1 MGPDRGPFAR
11 QPPTPA
17 GQRAAAAKRR
27 LGAMGEAAVARWYE
41 AAGYE
46 IVDRNWRVRA
56 GELDIV
62 ATRDRVVVFCEVKTR
77 SSHAFGAP
85 IEAITR
91 EKRARIR
98 GLAAQ
103 WLEAHAQYSG
113 QVRFDVASV
122 LRTGSGEPA
131 IEMFEA
137 AF

>member
-11 QPPTPA
+11 RPPSPA
-17 GQRAAAAKRR
+17 GRRAAAAKRE
-27 LGAMGEAAVARWYE
+27 LGATGEAAVARWYE

-46 IVDRNWRVRA
+46 IVDRNWRVRS

-62 ATRDRVVVFCEVKTR
+62 AARRGVLVFCEVKTR
-77 SSHAFGAP
+77 SSDAFGAP

-91 EKRARIR
+91 AKRLRIR

-103 WLEAHAQYSG
+103 WLEAHAAITG
-113 QVRFDVASV
+113 AVRFDVASV
-122 LRTGSGEPA
+122 MRGPDGEPT
-131 IEMFEA
+131 IDVLEA

>member
-11 QPPTPA
+11 RPPTPA
-17 GQRAAAAKRR
+17 GTRAAAARR
-27 LGAMGEAAVARWYE
+27 ELGATGEAAVVRWYE

-62 ATRDRVVVFCEVKTR
+62 ALRRGVVVFCEVKTR
-77 SSHAFGAP
+77 SSDAFGAP

-91 EKRARIR
+91 AKRQRIR

-103 WLEAHAQYSG
+103 WLEAHPSVSG
-113 QVRFDVASV
+113 AVRFDVASV
-122 LRTGSGEPA
+122 LSAGPGAPT
-131 IEMFEA
+131 IDVLEA

>member
-11 QPPTPA
+11 RPPTAA
-17 GQRAAAAKRR
+17 GKRAAAAKRV
-27 LGAMGEAAVARWYE
+27 LGAAGEDAVARWYE

-62 ATRDRVVVFCEVKTR
+62 ARRDRVLVFCEVKTR
-77 SSHAFGAP
+77 TSDAFGAP
-85 IEAITR
+85 VEAITR
-91 EKRARIR
+91 VKRLRIR

-103 WLEAHAQYSG
+103 WLEAHGGVNGS
-113 QVRFDVASV
+113 VRFDVASV
-122 LRTGSGEPA
+122 MPDPHGGLA
-131 IEMFEA
+131 IDVLEA